1 MEFTTGNIFES
12 NAEALVNT
20 VNTVGVMGKG
30 IALQF
35 KERYTD
41 NYVQYVA
48 ACKRGEVNI
57 GKMFIT
63 ATNSMVNPKWIIN
76 FPTKQHWMHKSSYE
90 FINAGLDDLVIQ
102 LKERNIKSLAIPPL
116 GAGQGGLDWQKVK
129 AILIKK
135 LSGLDIEIIIYEPV
149 AQWQT
154 ANQNPEVSRLTKPR
168 ALVLS
173 LINRYRQLGYEISLL
188 EIQKLAY
195 FLQRMGQT
203 DLKLNYKQFHY
214 GPYAHN
220 LQHLLHQLENG
231 YLITNKSIL
240 DSKPLDVVFLN
251 IEQIDNIQAFIEKE
265 CNQTEKLR
273 LKQVEQL
280 INGYESPFGLELLS
294 TVDWI
299 IKENR
304 DTTLEPQLIKEK
316 IKKWSERKDSS
327 FSLDH
332 IKSSVNK
339 LETFGKELYYAYFK
353 T

>member
-35 KERYTD
+35 KERYPD

-129 AILIKK
+129 AILIEK
-135 LSGLDIEIIIYEPV
+135 LSGLDIEIVIYEPIT
-149 AQWQT
+149 QWQT
-154 ANQNPEVSRLTKPR
+154 AKGNSEISKLTKPR

-231 YLITNKSIL
+231 YIITNKSIL

-339 LETFGKELYYAYFK
+339 LEKFEKELYYA
-353 T
+353 

>member
-1 MEFTTGNIFES
+1 MKFTTGNILES

-35 KERYTD
+35 KERYAD
-41 NYVQYVA
+41 NYAQYAA
-48 ACKRGEVNI
+48 ACKRGDVNI

-63 ATNSMVNPKWIIN
+63 PTNSMVNPKWIIN

-90 FINAGLDDLVIQ
+90 FIKAGLDDLVIQ
-102 LKERNIKSLAIPPL
+102 LNERNIKSLAIPPL

-129 AILIKK
+129 SILVEK
-135 LSGLDIEIIIYEPV
+135 LSGLDLDIIIYEPV
-149 AQWQT
+149 TQWQNVKT
-154 ANQNPEVSRLTKPR
+154 KSEIPRLTKPR
-168 ALVLS
+168 ALVLA

-203 DLKLNYKQFHY
+203 DLKLNYRQFHY

-251 IEQIDNIQAFIEKE
+251 IEQIEHIQAFIEKE
-265 CNQTEKLR
+265 CNPSEKLR

-304 DTTLEPQLIKEK
+304 ESALEPQLIKEK
-316 IKKWSERKDSS
+316 IKQWSERKDSS

-332 IKSSVNK
+332 IKSSLNK
-339 LETFGKELYYAYFK
+339 LEKFTKELSYV
-353 T
+353 

>member
-1 MEFTTGNIFES
+1 MRFATGNILES

-35 KERYTD
+35 KERFTD
-41 NYVQYVA
+41 NYLQYVA
-48 ACKRGEVNI
+48 ACKRGDVKI

-63 ATNSMVNPKWIIN
+63 PTNSMVNPKWIIN

-90 FINAGLDDLVIQ
+90 FINAGLDDLVIL

-116 GAGQGGLDWQKVK
+116 GAGQGGLEWQKVK
-129 AILIKK
+129 AMLIEK
-135 LSGLDIEIIIYEPV
+135 LKGLDIDVVIYEPV
-149 AQWQT
+149 TQWQNVKT
-154 ANQNPEVSRLTKPR
+154 KSEISRLTKPR
-168 ALVLS
+168 ALVLA

-203 DLKLNYKQFHY
+203 DLKLNYQQFHY

-265 CNQTEKLR
+265 CSQAEKLR

-304 DTTLEPQLIKEK
+304 ESVLEPQLIKEK
-316 IKKWSERKDSS
+316 IKQWSERKDSS

-332 IKSSVNK
+332 IKSSLNK
-339 LETFGKELYYAYFK
+339 LEKFTKELTYV
-353 T
+353 

>member
-1 MEFTTGNIFES
+1 
-12 NAEALVNT
+12 
-20 VNTVGVMGKG
+20 
-30 IALQF
+30 
-35 KERYTD
+35 
-41 NYVQYVA
+41 
-48 ACKRGEVNI
+48 
-57 GKMFIT
+57 
-63 ATNSMVNPKWIIN
+63 
-76 FPTKQHWMHKSSYE
+76 
-90 FINAGLDDLVIQ
+90 
-102 LKERNIKSLAIPPL
+102 
-116 GAGQGGLDWQKVK
+116 
-129 AILIKK
+129 
-135 LSGLDIEIIIYEPV
+135 
-149 AQWQT
+149 
-154 ANQNPEVSRLTKPR
+154 
-168 ALVLS
+168 
-173 LINRYRQLGYEISLL
+173 
-188 EIQKLAY
+188 
-195 FLQRMGQT
+195 
-203 DLKLNYKQFHY
+203 LKLNYKQFHY

-304 DTTLEPQLIKEK
+304 DTALEPLLIKEK

-339 LETFGKELYYAYFK
+339 LEKFGKELSYA
-353 T
+353 